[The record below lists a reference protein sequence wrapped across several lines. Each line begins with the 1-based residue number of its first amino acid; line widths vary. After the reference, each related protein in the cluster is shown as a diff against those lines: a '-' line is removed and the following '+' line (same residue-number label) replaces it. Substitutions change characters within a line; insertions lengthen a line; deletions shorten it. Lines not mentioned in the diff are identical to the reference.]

1 MYIDFSINENSE
13 NTNVSAEISE
23 TIEISGEAKKVE
35 AATEIN
41 AQELRDMIIS
51 AGASITNNLQTIND
65 LNVFPVPDGDT
76 GSNMS
81 MTIRSAVNDLQ
92 GLEAETVGDVAAKTA
107 SAMLRGARGNSGVI
121 LSLLF
126 RGMSKALKDA
136 KYCDATMWAH
146 ALKKGVEAAY
156 GAVSSPA
163 EGTILTVAR
172 LASEA
177 AIKAA
182 EENNTFEYVMDA
194 ACAAAVESLADTIN
208 QNPVLKKAGVVD
220 AGGMGWVLALEAMQ
234 DALHGNVHE
243 FTEEEEEAPT
253 EKETAGLADFG
264 EFETE
269 DIKFAYCTE
278 FIVSR
283 ENDNDPARLRSFL
296 SEIGDSLVVVDDDE
310 IIKVHVHTNDPGVAI
325 QEALRYG
332 SFVSVKVENMK
343 LQHSEKLGTSAKP
356 EKKEEKVAD
365 ASASGGAAIVAE
377 TADMNKDYGIVAISP
392 GAGISEVFV
401 SLGTDV
407 TVSGGQTMNPS
418 TEDILNAVDKIKA
431 ETVFVLPNN
440 KNIIMAA
447 NQAAT
452 ISEKKIIVIPTKSI
466 PEGIAALQRYNEDMS
481 AEEIE
486 AEMTE
491 GALDADTMQITY
503 AARDSEFDGLHIS
516 SGEYLALYGKK
527 LAGNG
532 KELSVLLDQLA
543 DMAKENGKE
552 IITIYYG
559 EDVTEEEAEKTAA
572 AFIEKFDEDSVML
585 IPGGQPVYYYIIAA
599 E

>member
-1 MYIDFSINENSE
+1 MFTDINEK
-13 NTNVSAEISE
+13 EID
-23 TIEISGEAKKVE
+23 ISGGEAPVAPV

-41 AQELRDMIIS
+41 AEEFRKMVIS

-81 MTIRSAVNDLQ
+81 MTIRSAVNDIQ
-92 GLEAETVGDVAAKTA
+92 NLEADTVGDVAAKTA

-126 RGMSKALKDA
+126 RGMSKELKDA
-136 KYCDATMWAH
+136 KMCDATMWAH

-172 LASEA
+172 LAAEN

-182 EENNTFEYVMDA
+182 EENNTFEYVMNA
-194 ACAAAVESLADTIN
+194 ACEAAVESLAETIN

-243 FTEEEEEAPT
+243 FSEEEAEEPE
-253 EKETAGLADFG
+253 EKENAGLANFD
-264 EFETE
+264 EFNTE
-269 DIKFAYCTE
+269 DIKFSYCTE

-283 ENDNDPARLRSFL
+283 ENDNDPARLRAFL
-296 SEIGDSLVVVDDDE
+296 SELGDSLVVVDDDE

-332 SFVSVKVENMK
+332 SFISVKVENMK
-343 LQHSEKLGTSAKP
+343 LQHSEKIGSSTT
-356 EKKEEKVAD
+356 EKAPVPQKAD
-365 ASASGGAAIVAE
+365 AAQVSE
-377 TADMNKDYGIVAISP
+377 TAEMNKDYGIVAISP
-392 GAGISEVFV
+392 GVGISEIFI

-418 TEDILNAVDKIKA
+418 TEDILNAVEKIKA

-447 NQAAT
+447 NQAAL

-466 PEGIAALQRYNEDMS
+466 PEGVAALQRYNEDMT

-527 LAGNG
+527 LAGNSSNID
-532 KELSVLLDQLA
+532 ELLSQLA

-585 IPGGQPVYYYIIAA
+585 IPGGQPVYYYIISA

>member
-1 MYIDFSINENSE
+1 MVTEVTLYPYGCEESFSEHREHASN
-13 NTNVSAEISE
+13 
-23 TIEISGEAKKVE
+23 
-35 AATEIN
+35 EIN
-41 AQELRDMIIS
+41 AEEFKNMVIS
-51 AGASITNNLQTIND
+51 AGASITSNLQTIND

-81 MTIRSAVNDLQ
+81 MTINSAVNDIRSI
-92 GLEAETVGDVAAKTA
+92 EAETVGDVAAKTA

-126 RGMSKALKDA
+126 RGMSKILKGATVCDAAMWAEALKA
-136 KYCDATMWAH
+136 
-146 ALKKGVEAAY
+146 GVDAAY

-172 LASEA
+172 LSADRA
-177 AIKAA
+177 LQAAA
-182 EENNTFEYVMDA
+182 EFNDFDHVMDA
-194 ACAAAVESLADTIN
+194 ACETAIEALADTIN

-220 AGGMGWVLALEAMQ
+220 AGGMGWVLALEAML
-234 DALHGNVHE
+234 DALRGNVHE
-243 FTEEEEEAPT
+243 LSVDDEDEAEIPATEERL
-253 EKETAGLADFG
+253 TAGLADFG

-269 DIKFAYCTE
+269 DINFAYCTE

-283 ENDNDPARLRSFL
+283 ENDNDPSRLRAFL

-310 IIKVHVHTNDPGVAI
+310 IIKVHVHTNDPGIAI

-332 SFVSVKVENMK
+332 SFISVKVENMK
-343 LQHSEKLGTSAKP
+343 LQHSEKIGESNAKAKSP
-356 EKKEEKVAD
+356 AND
-365 ASASGGAAIVAE
+365 APSNKNTDAYRIAPSASE
-377 TADMNKDYGIVAISP
+377 KKDYGIVAVSP
-392 GAGISEVFV
+392 GDGISEVFI
-401 SLGTDV
+401 SLGVDV

-418 TEDILNAVDKIKA
+418 TEDILNAISKINA

-452 ISEKKIIVIPTKSI
+452 IASVNTVVIPTASI
-466 PEGIAALQRYNEDMS
+466 PEGIAAMQCFDQDLS
-481 AEEIE
+481 IEEI
-486 AEMTE
+486 TE
-491 GALDADTMQITY
+491 GMSEGAKTADTMQITY

-516 SGEYLALYGKK
+516 AGEYLGLYGKK
-527 LAGNG
+527 LAGN
-532 KELSVLLDQLA
+532 SSDINTIVAQLA
-543 DMAKENGKE
+543 DMAAENSKE

-559 EDVTEEEAEKTAA
+559 IDVTEEDAQAIA
-572 AFIEKFDEDSVML
+572 DMFIEKFDEDSVML
-585 IPGGQPVYYYIIAA
+585 IPGGQPVYYYIISA

>member
-1 MYIDFSINENSE
+1 MFIEINLEEIENKSE
-13 NTNVSAEISE
+13 NDSVKAEF
-23 TIEISGEAKKVE
+23 EISGDKVSSE
-35 AATEIN
+35 PAEATEIN
-41 AQELRDMIIS
+41 AREFRNMVIS

-92 GLEAETVGDVAAKTA
+92 NIDAETVGDVAAKTA

-126 RGMSKALKDA
+126 RGMSKELKDA

-146 ALKKGVEAAY
+146 SLKKGVEAAY
-156 GAVSSPA
+156 SAVSSPA

-172 LASEA
+172 LAAEG

-182 EENNTFEYVMDA
+182 EEKNTFEYVMDA

-234 DALHGNVHE
+234 DALRGNVHE
-243 FTEEEEEAPT
+243 FTDEVNEADE
-253 EKETAGLADFG
+253 EKENAGLADFND
-264 EFETE
+264 FNTE
-269 DIKFAYCTE
+269 DIKFSYCTE

-296 SEIGDSLVVVDDDE
+296 SELGDSLVVVDDDE

-332 SFVSVKVENMK
+332 SFVSVKIENMK
-343 LQHSEKLGTSAKP
+343 LQHSEKLNAP
-356 EKKEEKVAD
+356 AQKKEEKKPEAPKGD
-365 ASASGGAAIVAE
+365 AAIVAE
-377 TADMNKDYGIVAISP
+377 TADMDKPYGIVAISP
-392 GAGISEVFV
+392 GAGISDVFV

-418 TEDILNAVDKIKA
+418 TEDILNAVEKIKA
-431 ETVFVLPNN
+431 DTVFVLPNN

-447 NQAAT
+447 NQAAM
-452 ISEKKIIVIPTKSI
+452 ISEKKIIVVPTKSI
-466 PEGIAALQRYNEDMS
+466 PEGIAAIQRYNEDMS
-481 AEEIE
+481 VEEIE

-491 GALDADTMQITY
+491 GAGDADTMQITY

-527 LAGNG
+527 LAGNSSDIG
-532 KELSVLLDQLA
+532 ELLDKLA
-543 DMAKENGKE
+543 DMAIENGKE

>member
-1 MYIDFSINENSE
+1 MFTDINEK
-13 NTNVSAEISE
+13 EID
-23 TIEISGEAKKVE
+23 ISGDTYVE
-35 AATEIN
+35 QPAATEIN
-41 AQELRDMIIS
+41 ADEFRKMVIS

-92 GLEAETVGDVAAKTA
+92 NIEAETVGDVAAKTA

-126 RGMSKALKDA
+126 RGMSKELKDA
-136 KYCDATMWAH
+136 KMCDATMWAH

-172 LASEA
+172 LAAEN

-182 EENNTFEYVMDA
+182 EENNTFEYVMNA
-194 ACAAAVESLADTIN
+194 ACEAAVESLAETIN

-243 FTEEEEEAPT
+243 FTEEEVEISE
-253 EKETAGLADFG
+253 EKENAGLANFDDFN
-264 EFETE
+264 TE
-269 DIKFAYCTE
+269 DIKFSYCTE

-283 ENDNDPARLRSFL
+283 ENDNDPARLRAFL
-296 SEIGDSLVVVDDDE
+296 SELGDSLVVVDDDE

-332 SFVSVKVENMK
+332 SFISVKIENMK
-343 LQHSEKLGTSAKP
+343 LQHSEKIGTGAA
-356 EKKEEKVAD
+356 EKASEAPKAD
-365 ASASGGAAIVAE
+365 ASMISE
-377 TADMNKDYGIVAISP
+377 TAEMNKDYGIVAISP
-392 GAGISEVFV
+392 GAGISEVFI

-447 NQAAT
+447 NQAAL

-466 PEGIAALQRYNEDMS
+466 PEGIAALQRYDEDMS

-486 AEMTE
+486 SEMTE
-491 GALDADTMQITY
+491 GAETADTMQITY

-527 LAGNG
+527 LAGNSSNID
-532 KELSVLLDQLA
+532 ELLDQLA

-572 AFIEKFDEDSVML
+572 AFVEKFDEDSVML
-585 IPGGQPVYYYIIAA
+585 IPGGQLVYYYIISA

>member
-1 MYIDFSINENSE
+1 MYIDFNLNESNENIAD
-13 NTNVSAEISE
+13 NAEISE
-23 TIEISGEAKKVE
+23 IIEIRGEAKKVE
-35 AATEIN
+35 AATEIS
-41 AQELRDMIIS
+41 AHKLRDMIIS

-92 GLEAETVGDVAAKTA
+92 GLEADSVGDVAAKTA

-126 RGMSKALKDA
+126 RGMSKELKDA

-146 ALKKGVEAAY
+146 SLKKGVEAAY

-172 LASEA
+172 LAADA
-177 AIKAA
+177 AIAA
-182 EENNTFEYVMDA
+182 SEENNTFEYVMDA
-194 ACAAAVESLADTIN
+194 ACAAAVESLAETIN

-243 FTEEEEEAPT
+243 FTEEEKEEPA

-264 EFETE
+264 EFDTE

-296 SEIGDSLVVVDDDE
+296 SELGDSLVVVDDDE

-332 SFVSVKVENMK
+332 SFVSVKIENMK
-343 LQHSEKLGTSAKP
+343 LQHSEKLGVAPAKKN
-356 EKKEEKVAD
+356 EKPADEAPKSDAAVVAD
-365 ASASGGAAIVAE
+365 TAAV
-377 TADMNKDYGIVAISP
+377 DKDYGIVAISP

-466 PEGIAALQRYNEDMS
+466 PEGIAAMQRYDEDMS

-532 KELSVLLDQLA
+532 KELGALLDQLA
-543 DMAKENGKE
+543 DIAKENGKE
-552 IITIYYG
+552 LITIYYG

>member
-1 MYIDFSINENSE
+1 MFTEINSNEIDNKNDK
-13 NTNVSAEISE
+13 AEISE
-23 TIEISGEAKKVE
+23 EIEISGEAAKEPE

-126 RGMSKALKDA
+126 RGMSKELKDA

-146 ALKKGVEAAY
+146 SLKKGVEAAY

-243 FTEEEEEAPT
+243 FTEEEEAPA
-253 EKETAGLADFG
+253 EKENAGLADFG
-264 EFETE
+264 DFDTE
-269 DIKFAYCTE
+269 DIKFSYCTE

-296 SEIGDSLVVVDDDE
+296 SELGDSLVVVDDDE

-332 SFVSVKVENMK
+332 SFVSVKIENMK
-343 LQHSEKLGTSAKP
+343 LQHSEKLNMAP
-356 EKKEEKVAD
+356 AKKEEKPAEE
-365 ASASGGAAIVAE
+365 APKGSAAIISE
-377 TADMNKDYGIVAISP
+377 TATMDKDYGIVAVSP
-392 GAGISEVFV
+392 GAGISEVFL

-418 TEDILNAVDKIKA
+418 TEDILNAVEEIKA

-447 NQAAT
+447 SQAAM

-466 PEGIAALQRYNEDMS
+466 PEGVAALQRYDEDMS

-516 SGEYLALYGKK
+516 AGEYLALYGKK
-527 LAGNG
+527 LAGNSSDIG
-532 KELSVLLDQLA
+532 ELLDQLA

-552 IITIYYG
+552 LITIYYG

-572 AFIEKFDEDSVML
+572 AFIEKFDDESVML
-585 IPGGQPVYYYIIAA
+585 VPGGQPVYYYIISA

>member
-1 MYIDFSINENSE
+1 MYTDINEK
-13 NTNVSAEISE
+13 EID
-23 TIEISGEAKKVE
+23 ISGDAYVE
-35 AATEIN
+35 QPAATEIN
-41 AQELRDMIIS
+41 AEEFRKMVIS

-92 GLEAETVGDVAAKTA
+92 DLEADTVGDVAAKTA

-126 RGMSKALKDA
+126 RGMSKELKDA
-136 KYCDATMWAH
+136 KMCDATMWAH

-172 LASEA
+172 LAAEN

-182 EENNTFEYVMDA
+182 TEKNTFEHVMNA
-194 ACAAAVESLADTIN
+194 ACEAAVESLAETIN

-234 DALHGNVHE
+234 DALHGNVHA
-243 FTEEEEEAPT
+243 FSEEGAEPAE
-253 EKETAGLADFG
+253 EKENAGLANFD
-264 EFETE
+264 EFNTE
-269 DIKFAYCTE
+269 DIKFSYCTE

-283 ENDNDPARLRSFL
+283 ENDNDPARLRAFL
-296 SEIGDSLVVVDDDE
+296 SELGDSLVVVDDDE

-332 SFVSVKVENMK
+332 SFISVKIENMK
-343 LQHSEKLGTSAKP
+343 LQHSEKIGTGAVEKAP
-356 EKKEEKVAD
+356 EAPKAD
-365 ASASGGAAIVAE
+365 AEMVSE
-377 TADMNKDYGIVAISP
+377 TAEMNKEYGIVAISP
-392 GAGISEVFV
+392 GAGISEVFI

-447 NQAAT
+447 NQAAL

-466 PEGIAALQRYNEDMS
+466 PEGIAALQRYNEDMT

-486 AEMTE
+486 SEMTE
-491 GALDADTMQITY
+491 GAETADTMQITY
-503 AARDSEFDGLHIS
+503 AARDSEFDGLHIL

-527 LAGNG
+527 LAGNSS
-532 KELSVLLDQLA
+532 KIDELLDQLA

-585 IPGGQPVYYYIIAA
+585 IPGGQPVYYYIISA

>member
-1 MYIDFSINENSE
+1 MYIDFNLNESNENIAD
-13 NTNVSAEISE
+13 NAEISE
-23 TIEISGEAKKVE
+23 IIEIRGEAKKVE
-35 AATEIN
+35 AATEIS
-41 AQELRDMIIS
+41 AHELRDMIIS

-92 GLEAETVGDVAAKTA
+92 GLEADSVGDVAAKTA

-126 RGMSKALKDA
+126 RGMSKELKDA

-146 ALKKGVEAAY
+146 SLKKGVEAAY

-172 LASEA
+172 LAADA
-177 AIKAA
+177 AIAA
-182 EENNTFEYVMDA
+182 SEENNTFEYVMDA
-194 ACAAAVESLADTIN
+194 ACAAAVESLAETIN

-243 FTEEEEEAPT
+243 FTEEEKEEPA

-264 EFETE
+264 EFDTE

-296 SEIGDSLVVVDDDE
+296 SELGDSLVVVDDDE

-332 SFVSVKVENMK
+332 SFVSVKIENMK
-343 LQHSEKLGTSAKP
+343 LQHSEKLGVAPAKKN
-356 EKKEEKVAD
+356 EKQAD
-365 ASASGGAAIVAE
+365 ETPKSDAAVVAE
-377 TADMNKDYGIVAISP
+377 TAAMDKDYGIVAISP

-466 PEGIAALQRYNEDMS
+466 PEGIAAMQRYDEDMS

-532 KELSVLLDQLA
+532 KELGALLDQLA

-552 IITIYYG
+552 LITIYYG

>member
-1 MYIDFSINENSE
+1 MFTEINENE
-13 NTNVSAEISE
+13 KIEGMTAEID
-23 TIEISGEAKKVE
+23 ISGEKAAPQPE
-35 AATEIN
+35 AATEITAEEFRN
-41 AQELRDMIIS
+41 MVIS

-92 GLEAETVGDVAAKTA
+92 EIEADTVGDVAAKTA

-126 RGMSKALKDA
+126 RGMSKELKDA
-136 KYCDATMWAH
+136 KMCDATMWAH

-172 LASEA
+172 LAAEN

-182 EENNTFEYVMDA
+182 EENNTFEYVMNA
-194 ACAAAVESLADTIN
+194 ACEAAVESLADTIN

-243 FTEEEEEAPT
+243 FTEEETGEAE
-253 EKETAGLADFG
+253 EKETAGLADFND
-264 EFETE
+264 FNTE
-269 DIKFAYCTE
+269 DIKFSYCTE

-296 SEIGDSLVVVDDDE
+296 SELGDSLVVVDDDE

-332 SFVSVKVENMK
+332 SFISVKIENMK
-343 LQHSEKLGTSAKP
+343 LQHSEKLNVSSN
-356 EKKEEKVAD
+356 KKEEKPVEAPKAD
-365 ASASGGAAIVAE
+365 ASQIAE
-377 TADMNKDYGIVAISP
+377 TAEMDKDYGIVAISP
-392 GAGISEVFV
+392 GAGISEVFI

-418 TEDILNAVDKIKA
+418 TEDILNAVEKIKA

-447 NQAAT
+447 NQAAL

-466 PEGIAALQRYNEDMS
+466 PEGIAALQRYDEDMS

-486 AEMTE
+486 AEMTD
-491 GALDADTMQITY
+491 GATTADTMQITY

-527 LAGNG
+527 LAGNSSNID
-532 KELSVLLDQLA
+532 ELLDQLA
-543 DMAKENGKE
+543 DMAKDNGKE

-572 AFIEKFDEDSVML
+572 AFVEKFDEDSVML

>member
-1 MYIDFSINENSE
+1 MYTDINEH
-13 NTNVSAEISE
+13 EID
-23 TIEISGEAKKVE
+23 ISGGDAPAAPAIPNEIDAKEFRNMV
-35 AATEIN
+35 
-41 AQELRDMIIS
+41 IS

-81 MTIRSAVNDLQ
+81 MTIRSAVNDIQ

-126 RGMSKALKDA
+126 RGMSKELKDA
-136 KYCDATMWAH
+136 KMCDATMWAH

-172 LASEA
+172 LAAES

-182 EENNTFEYVMDA
+182 EENNTFEHVMNA
-194 ACAAAVESLADTIN
+194 ACEAAVESLAETIN

-243 FTEEEEEAPT
+243 FTEEGSEDAE
-253 EKETAGLADFG
+253 EKESAGLANFD
-264 EFETE
+264 EFNTE

-283 ENDNDPARLRSFL
+283 ENDNDPARLRAFL
-296 SEIGDSLVVVDDDE
+296 SELGDSLVVVDDDE
-310 IIKVHVHTNDPGVAI
+310 IIKVHVHTNDPGIAI

-332 SFVSVKVENMK
+332 SFVSVKIENMK
-343 LQHSEKLGTSAKP
+343 LQHSEKIGNSA
-356 EKKEEKVAD
+356 EKVPEPQKAD
-365 ASASGGAAIVAE
+365 AAMVSE
-377 TADMNKDYGIVAISP
+377 TADMNKDFGIVAISP
-392 GAGISEVFV
+392 GAGISEVFI

-447 NQAAT
+447 NQAAL
-452 ISEKKIIVIPTKSI
+452 ISRKKIIVIPTKSI
-466 PEGIAALQRYNEDMS
+466 PEGVAALQRYNEDMT

-491 GALDADTMQITY
+491 GAESADTMQITY

-527 LAGNG
+527 LAGNSSNID
-532 KELSVLLDQLA
+532 ELLGQLA

-572 AFIEKFDEDSVML
+572 AFVEKFDEDSVML
-585 IPGGQPVYYYIIAA
+585 VPGGQPVYYYIISA

>member
-1 MYIDFSINENSE
+1 MFTEINSNEND
-13 NTNVSAEISE
+13 NKTDKAAINAEID
-23 TIEISGEAKKVE
+23 ISGEKAAPEPE

-41 AQELRDMIIS
+41 AQEFRDMVIS

-126 RGMSKALKDA
+126 RGMSKELKDA

-146 ALKKGVEAAY
+146 SLKKGVEAAY

-172 LASEA
+172 LAA
-177 AIKAA
+177 DGAIKAA

-243 FTEEEEEAPT
+243 FTEEETEAPE
-253 EKETAGLADFG
+253 EKDNAGLADFG
-264 EFETE
+264 DFNTE
-269 DIKFAYCTE
+269 DIKFSYCTE

-283 ENDNDPARLRSFL
+283 ENDNDPARLRAFL
-296 SEIGDSLVVVDDDE
+296 SELGDSLVVVDDDE
-310 IIKVHVHTNDPGVAI
+310 IIKVHVHTNDPGIAI

-332 SFVSVKVENMK
+332 SFVSVKIENMK
-343 LQHSEKLGTSAKP
+343 LQHSEKLNMAPAKKE
-356 EKKEEKVAD
+356 EKKEEAPKGEAAVVAD
-365 ASASGGAAIVAE
+365 TAAM
-377 TADMNKDYGIVAISP
+377 DKDYGIVAVSP

-407 TVSGGQTMNPS
+407 TVTGGQTMNPS
-418 TEDILNAVDKIKA
+418 TEDILNAVEKIKA

-447 NQAAT
+447 SQAAM
-452 ISEKKIIVIPTKSI
+452 ISEKKIVVIPTKSI
-466 PEGIAALQRYNEDMS
+466 PEGIAALQRYDEDMS

-527 LAGNG
+527 LAGNSSDIN
-532 KELSVLLDQLA
+532 ELLDKLA
-543 DMAKENGKE
+543 DMAKDNGKE
-552 IITIYYG
+552 LITIYYG
-559 EDVTEEEAEKTAA
+559 EDVTEDDAEKVAA
-572 AFIEKFDEDSVML
+572 IFAEKFDEESVML
-585 IPGGQPVYYYIIAA
+585 IPGGQPVYYYIISA

>member
-1 MYIDFSINENSE
+1 MFTDINAKEID
-13 NTNVSAEISE
+13 
-23 TIEISGEAKKVE
+23 ISGGAAPAAPV

-41 AQELRDMIIS
+41 AEEFRKMVIS

-81 MTIRSAVNDLQ
+81 MTIRSAVNDIQ
-92 GLEAETVGDVAAKTA
+92 NLEAETVGDVAAKTA

-126 RGMSKALKDA
+126 RGMSKELKDA
-136 KYCDATMWAH
+136 KMCDATMWAH

-172 LASEA
+172 LAA
-177 AIKAA
+177 DNAIKAA
-182 EENNTFEYVMDA
+182 QENNTFEHVMNA
-194 ACAAAVESLADTIN
+194 ACEAAVESLAETIN

-243 FTEEEEEAPT
+243 FSVEEAEEPE
-253 EKETAGLADFG
+253 EKENAGLANFD
-264 EFETE
+264 EFNTE
-269 DIKFAYCTE
+269 DIKFSYCTE

-283 ENDNDPARLRSFL
+283 ENDNDPARLRAFL
-296 SEIGDSLVVVDDDE
+296 SELGDSLVVVDDDE

-332 SFVSVKVENMK
+332 SFISVKVENMK
-343 LQHSEKLGTSAKP
+343 LQHSEKIGSSTTKKAP
-356 EKKEEKVAD
+356 EPKKAE
-365 ASASGGAAIVAE
+365 AAQVSE
-377 TADMNKDYGIVAISP
+377 TAGMNKDYGIVAISP
-392 GAGISEVFV
+392 GAGISEIFI

-418 TEDILNAVDKIKA
+418 TEDILNAVEKIKA

-447 NQAAT
+447 NQAAL

-466 PEGIAALQRYNEDMS
+466 PEGVAALQRYNEDMT

-486 AEMTE
+486 VEMTE

-527 LAGNG
+527 LAGNSSNID
-532 KELSVLLDQLA
+532 ELLSQLA

-585 IPGGQPVYYYIIAA
+585 IPGGQPVYYYIISA

>member
-1 MYIDFSINENSE
+1 MFTEINEH
-13 NTNVSAEISE
+13 EID
-23 TIEISGEAKKVE
+23 ISSGVVPEAPK

-41 AQELRDMIIS
+41 AEEFRNMVIS

-92 GLEAETVGDVAAKTA
+92 NLEAETVGDVAAKTA

-126 RGMSKALKDA
+126 RGMSKELKDA
-136 KYCDATMWAH
+136 KMCDATMWAH
-146 ALKKGVEAAY
+146 SLKKGVEAAY

-172 LASEA
+172 LAAES

-182 EENNTFEYVMDA
+182 EEKNTFEHVMNA
-194 ACAAAVESLADTIN
+194 ACEAAIESLADTIN

-234 DALHGNVHE
+234 DALHGNIHA
-243 FTEEEEEAPT
+243 FTDAEAAEEKAE
-253 EKETAGLADFG
+253 AGLANFD
-264 EFETE
+264 EFNTE
-269 DIKFAYCTE
+269 DIKFSYCTE

-296 SEIGDSLVVVDDDE
+296 SELGDSLVVVDDDE

-332 SFVSVKVENMK
+332 SFISVKVENMK
-343 LQHSEKLGTSAKP
+343 LQHSEKLTEASA
-356 EKKEEKVAD
+356 KKEESPKAEAWQVAD
-365 ASASGGAAIVAE
+365 TASA
-377 TADMNKDYGIVAISP
+377 DKDYGIVAVSP

-466 PEGIAALQRYNEDMS
+466 PEGIAAIQRYNEDMS

-486 AEMTE
+486 AEMTD
-491 GALDADTMQITY
+491 GALTADTMQITY

-516 SGEYLALYGKK
+516 AGEYLALYGKK
-527 LAGNG
+527 LAGNSSDID
-532 KELSVLLDQLA
+532 ELLGQLA
-543 DMAKENGKE
+543 DMAKDNGKE

>member
-1 MYIDFSINENSE
+1 MFTEINENE
-13 NTNVSAEISE
+13 NKESLNIEID
-23 TIEISGEAKKVE
+23 ISGEKAAEPEV
-35 AATEIN
+35 ATEIN
-41 AQELRDMIIS
+41 AEEFRNMVIS

-126 RGMSKALKDA
+126 RGMSKELKDA
-136 KYCDATMWAH
+136 KMCDATMWAH

-172 LASEA
+172 LAAEN

-182 EENNTFEYVMDA
+182 EENNTFEYVMNA
-194 ACAAAVESLADTIN
+194 ACEAAVESLADTIN

-243 FTEEEEEAPT
+243 FTEEEMTE
-253 EKETAGLADFG
+253 EKENVGLADFND
-264 EFETE
+264 FDTE
-269 DIKFAYCTE
+269 DIKFSYCTE

-283 ENDNDPARLRSFL
+283 ENDNDPARLRAFL
-296 SEIGDSLVVVDDDE
+296 SELGDSLVVVDDDE

-332 SFVSVKVENMK
+332 SFVSVKIENMK
-343 LQHSEKLGTSAKP
+343 LQHSEKLNVSATATKNK
-356 EKKEEKVAD
+356 EKNEAPKSEAAQVAP
-365 ASASGGAAIVAE
+365 SAE
-377 TADMNKDYGIVAISP
+377 MDKDYGIVAVSP
-392 GAGISEVFV
+392 GAGISDVFV

-418 TEDILNAVDKIKA
+418 TEDILNAVEKIKA

-447 NQAAT
+447 NQAAL

-466 PEGIAALQRYNEDMS
+466 PEGIAALQRYDEDMS

-527 LAGNG
+527 LAGN
-532 KELSVLLDQLA
+532 SSDINVLLDQLA

>member
-1 MYIDFSINENSE
+1 MVTEVTLYSSEYEESFSEHRE
-13 NTNVSAEISE
+13 HSAS
-23 TIEISGEAKKVE
+23 
-35 AATEIN
+35 EIN
-41 AQELRDMIIS
+41 AEEFKNMVIS
-51 AGASITNNLQTIND
+51 AGASITSNLQTIND

-81 MTIRSAVNDLQ
+81 MTINSAVNDIR
-92 GLEAETVGDVAAKTA
+92 GIEAETVGDVAAKTA

-126 RGMSKALKDA
+126 RGMSKILKGATVCDAAMWAEALKA
-136 KYCDATMWAH
+136 
-146 ALKKGVEAAY
+146 GVDAAY

-172 LASEA
+172 LSADRA
-177 AIKAA
+177 LQAAA
-182 EENNTFEYVMDA
+182 ESNDFDHVMDA
-194 ACAAAVESLADTIN
+194 ACETAIEALADTIN

-220 AGGMGWVLALEAMQ
+220 AGGMGWVLALEAML

-243 FTEEEEEAPT
+243 LSVDDDEESEAPAAE
-253 EKETAGLADFG
+253 EKVTAGLADFG
-264 EFETE
+264 EFEAE

-296 SEIGDSLVVVDDDE
+296 SEIGDSLVVVDDDD
-310 IIKVHVHTNDPGVAI
+310 IIKVHVHTNDPGIAI

-343 LQHSEKLGTSAKP
+343 LQHSEKIGESSAKAEP
-356 EKKEEKVAD
+356 VAKKAEPSPKSSD
-365 ASASGGAAIVAE
+365 AYRIAPSASE
-377 TADMNKDYGIVAISP
+377 EKDYGIVAVSP
-392 GAGISEVFV
+392 GDGISEVFI
-401 SLGTDV
+401 SLGVDV

-418 TEDILNAVDKIKA
+418 TEDILNAISQIKA
-431 ETVFVLPNN
+431 KTVFVLPNN

-447 NQAAT
+447 NQAAMLASINT
-452 ISEKKIIVIPTKSI
+452 VVIPTTSI
-466 PEGIAALQRYNEDMS
+466 PEGIAAMQCFDQDLS
-481 AEEIE
+481 IEEI
-486 AEMTE
+486 TE
-491 GALDADTMQITY
+491 GMSEGAKTADTMQITY

-516 SGEYLALYGKK
+516 AGEYLGLYGKK

-532 KELSVLLDQLA
+532 SDISTLVAQLA
-543 DMAKENGKE
+543 DMAVENGKE

-559 EDVTEEEAEKTAA
+559 TDVTEEEAQAVADMFVK
-572 AFIEKFDEDSVML
+572 KFDEDSVML
-585 IPGGQPVYYYIIAA
+585 IPGGQPVYYYIISA

>member
-1 MYIDFSINENSE
+1 MFTEINSNEIDK
-13 NTNVSAEISE
+13 NTD
-23 TIEISGEAKKVE
+23 EISGAQIDINGETASTEPEAS
-35 AATEIN
+35 TEIN
-41 AQELRDMIIS
+41 ARELRDMIIS

-92 GLEAETVGDVAAKTA
+92 ELEADTVGDVAAKTA

-126 RGMSKALKDA
+126 RGMSKELKDA
-136 KYCDATMWAH
+136 KLCDATMWAH
-146 ALKKGVEAAY
+146 SLKKGVEAAY

-172 LASEA
+172 IAAES

-243 FTEEEEEAPT
+243 FNEVEDEPT
-253 EKETAGLADFG
+253 EKENAGLADFG
-264 EFETE
+264 EFDTE
-269 DIKFAYCTE
+269 DIKFSYCTE

-283 ENDNDPARLRSFL
+283 ENDNDPSRLRAFL
-296 SEIGDSLVVVDDDE
+296 SELGDSLVVVDDDE

-332 SFVSVKVENMK
+332 SFVSVKIENMK
-343 LQHSEKLGTSAKP
+343 LQHSEKLNMTPKKDARPAEEAPKKTSAV
-356 EKKEEKVAD
+356 VAD
-365 ASASGGAAIVAE
+365 TAAM
-377 TADMNKDYGIVAISP
+377 DKPYGIVAVSP

-418 TEDILNAVDKIKA
+418 TEDILNAVEQIKA
-431 ETVFVLPNN
+431 KTVFVLPNN

-447 NQAAT
+447 SQAAM

-466 PEGIAALQRYNEDMS
+466 PEGISALQRYDEDME

-491 GALDADTMQITY
+491 GAGDADTMQITY

-527 LAGNG
+527 LAGNSSDID
-532 KELSVLLDQLA
+532 ELLDKLA

-552 IITIYYG
+552 LITIYYG
-559 EDVTEEEAEKTAA
+559 EDVSEEDAEKVAA
-572 AFIEKFDEDSVML
+572 AFAEKFDEESVML

>member
-1 MYIDFSINENSE
+1 MFFEIYSNENE
-13 NTNVSAEISE
+13 NKNEK
-23 TIEISGEAKKVE
+23 IEITEEIEIVGEAEKE
-35 AATEIN
+35 TAATEIS

-92 GLEAETVGDVAAKTA
+92 GMEVETVGDVAAKTA

-126 RGMSKALKDA
+126 RGMSKELKDA

-172 LASEA
+172 LAA
-177 AIKAA
+177 DGAIKAA

-234 DALHGNVHE
+234 DALHGNKHE
-243 FTEEEEEAPT
+243 FTEEETVE
-253 EKETAGLADFG
+253 EKETVGLADFD
-264 EFETE
+264 EFNTD

-283 ENDNDPARLRSFL
+283 ENDNDPARLRAFL
-296 SEIGDSLVVVDDDE
+296 SELGDSLVVVDDDE

-332 SFVSVKVENMK
+332 SFVSVKIENMK
-343 LQHSEKLGTSAKP
+343 LQHSEKLSVSAPKV
-356 EKKEEKVAD
+356 EKKEDKPAEKETK
-365 ASASGGAAIVAE
+365 GGAAIVAE
-377 TADMNKDYGIVAISP
+377 TADMNKDYGIVAVSP

-418 TEDILNAVDKIKA
+418 TEDILNAANMIKA

-447 NQAAT
+447 NQAAS

-466 PEGIAALQRYNEDMS
+466 PEGIAAIQRFNEDMS

-532 KELSVLLDQLA
+532 KELSALLDQLA

>member
-1 MYIDFSINENSE
+1 MYIDFNLNESNENIAD
-13 NTNVSAEISE
+13 NAEISE
-23 TIEISGEAKKVE
+23 IIEIRGEAKKVE
-35 AATEIN
+35 AATEIS
-41 AQELRDMIIS
+41 AHELRDMIIS

-92 GLEAETVGDVAAKTA
+92 GLEADSVGDVAAKTA

-126 RGMSKALKDA
+126 RGMSKELKDA

-146 ALKKGVEAAY
+146 SLKKGVEAAY

-172 LASEA
+172 LAADA
-177 AIKAA
+177 AIAA
-182 EENNTFEYVMDA
+182 SEENNTFEYVMDA
-194 ACAAAVESLADTIN
+194 ACEAAVESLAETIN

-243 FTEEEEEAPT
+243 FTEEEKEEPA

-264 EFETE
+264 EFDTE

-296 SEIGDSLVVVDDDE
+296 SELGDSLVVVDDDE

-332 SFVSVKVENMK
+332 SFVSVKIENMK
-343 LQHSEKLGTSAKP
+343 LQHSEKLGVAPAKKN
-356 EKKEEKVAD
+356 EKPAD
-365 ASASGGAAIVAE
+365 EAPKSDAAVVAE
-377 TADMNKDYGIVAISP
+377 TAAMDKDYGIVAISP

-466 PEGIAALQRYNEDMS
+466 PEGIAAMQRYDEDMS

-532 KELSVLLDQLA
+532 KELGALLDQLA

-552 IITIYYG
+552 LITIYYG

>member
-1 MYIDFSINENSE
+1 MYIDFNLNESNENIAD
-13 NTNVSAEISE
+13 NAEISE
-23 TIEISGEAKKVE
+23 IIEIRGEAKKVE
-35 AATEIN
+35 AATEIS
-41 AQELRDMIIS
+41 AHELRDMIIS

-92 GLEAETVGDVAAKTA
+92 GLEADSVGDVAAKTA

-126 RGMSKALKDA
+126 RGMSKELKDA
-136 KYCDATMWAH
+136 KFCDATMWAH
-146 ALKKGVEAAY
+146 SLKKGVEAAY

-172 LASEA
+172 LAADA
-177 AIKAA
+177 AIAA
-182 EENNTFEYVMDA
+182 SEENNTFEYVMDA
-194 ACAAAVESLADTIN
+194 ACAAAVESLAETIN

-243 FTEEEEEAPT
+243 FTEEEKEEPA

-264 EFETE
+264 EFDTE

-296 SEIGDSLVVVDDDE
+296 SELGDSLVVVDDDE

-332 SFVSVKVENMK
+332 SFVSVKIENMK
-343 LQHSEKLGTSAKP
+343 LQHSEKLGVAPAKKN
-356 EKKEEKVAD
+356 EKQAD
-365 ASASGGAAIVAE
+365 ETPKSDAAVVAE
-377 TADMNKDYGIVAISP
+377 TAAMDKDYGIVAISP

-466 PEGIAALQRYNEDMS
+466 PEGIAAMQRYDEDMS

-532 KELSVLLDQLA
+532 KELGALLDQLA

-552 IITIYYG
+552 LITIYYG

>member
-1 MYIDFSINENSE
+1 MYIDFNLNESNENIAD
-13 NTNVSAEISE
+13 NAEISE
-23 TIEISGEAKKVE
+23 IIEIRGEAKKVE
-35 AATEIN
+35 AATEIS
-41 AQELRDMIIS
+41 AHELRDMIIS

-92 GLEAETVGDVAAKTA
+92 GLEADSVGDVAAKTA

-126 RGMSKALKDA
+126 RGMSKELKDA

-146 ALKKGVEAAY
+146 SLKKGVEAAY

-172 LASEA
+172 LAADA
-177 AIKAA
+177 AIAA
-182 EENNTFEYVMDA
+182 SEENNTFEYVMDA
-194 ACAAAVESLADTIN
+194 ACEAAVESLAETIN

-243 FTEEEEEAPT
+243 FTEEEKEEPA

-264 EFETE
+264 EFDTE

-296 SEIGDSLVVVDDDE
+296 SELGDSLVVVDDDE

-332 SFVSVKVENMK
+332 SFVSVKIENMK
-343 LQHSEKLGTSAKP
+343 LQHSEKLGVAPAKKN
-356 EKKEEKVAD
+356 EKPAD
-365 ASASGGAAIVAE
+365 EAPKSDAAVVAE
-377 TADMNKDYGIVAISP
+377 TAAVDKDYGIVAISP

-466 PEGIAALQRYNEDMS
+466 PEGIAAMQRYDEDMS

-532 KELSVLLDQLA
+532 KELGALLDQLA

-552 IITIYYG
+552 LITIYYG

>member
-1 MYIDFSINENSE
+1 MFTEINEN
-13 NTNVSAEISE
+13 EID
-23 TIEISGEAKKVE
+23 ISGGATPVQPE

-41 AQELRDMIIS
+41 AEEFRNMVIS

-92 GLEAETVGDVAAKTA
+92 NLEAETVGDVAAKTA

-126 RGMSKALKDA
+126 RGMSKELKDA
-136 KYCDATMWAH
+136 KMCDATMWAH

-172 LASEA
+172 LAAEN

-182 EENNTFEYVMDA
+182 EQNNTFEYVMNA
-194 ACAAAVESLADTIN
+194 ACEAAIESLADTIN

-234 DALHGNVHE
+234 DALRGNVHE
-243 FTEEEEEAPT
+243 FTEAETEAPE
-253 EKETAGLADFG
+253 EKGEAGLANFD
-264 EFETE
+264 EFNTE
-269 DIKFAYCTE
+269 DIKFSYCTE

-296 SEIGDSLVVVDDDE
+296 SELGDSLVVVDDDE

-332 SFVSVKVENMK
+332 SFVSVKIENMK
-343 LQHSEKLGTSAKP
+343 LQHSEKLNMSSAN
-356 EKKEEKVAD
+356 KKEEKKNETPKGDAAQVAPT
-365 ASASGGAAIVAE
+365 AE
-377 TADMNKDYGIVAISP
+377 VDKDYGIVAVSP
-392 GAGISEVFV
+392 GEGISEVFI

-418 TEDILNAVDKIKA
+418 TEDILNAVEKIKA

-447 NQAAT
+447 NQAAL
-452 ISEKKIIVIPTKSI
+452 ISEKKIVVVPTKSI
-466 PEGIAALQRYNEDMS
+466 PEGIAAIQRFDEDMT
-481 AEEIE
+481 AEANEE
-486 AEMTE
+486 AMTE
-491 GALDADTMQITY
+491 GASDADTMQITY

-516 SGEYLALYGKK
+516 AGEYLALYGKK
-527 LAGNG
+527 LAGNSSNID
-532 KELSVLLDQLA
+532 ELLDQLA

>member
-1 MYIDFSINENSE
+1 MFSEINEKE
-13 NTNVSAEISE
+13 NFNTEID
-23 TIEISGEAKKVE
+23 ISGEAAAEVPE

-41 AQELRDMIIS
+41 AEEFRNMVIS

-92 GLEAETVGDVAAKTA
+92 SLEAETVGDVAAKTA

-126 RGMSKALKDA
+126 RGMSKELKDA
-136 KYCDATMWAH
+136 KMCDATMWAH

-172 LASEA
+172 LAAEN

-182 EENNTFEYVMDA
+182 EENNTFEYVMNA
-194 ACAAAVESLADTIN
+194 ACEAAVESLADTIN

-243 FTEEEEEAPT
+243 FTEEEAEAAE
-253 EKETAGLADFG
+253 EKETAGLADFND
-264 EFETE
+264 FNTE
-269 DIKFAYCTE
+269 DIKFSYCTE

-296 SEIGDSLVVVDDDE
+296 SELGDSLVVVDDDE

-332 SFVSVKVENMK
+332 SFVSVKIENMK
-343 LQHSEKLGTSAKP
+343 LQHSEKLNMSAP
-356 EKKEEKVAD
+356 VAKKEEKVAE
-365 ASASGGAAIVAE
+365 APKAEAAQVAP
-377 TADMNKDYGIVAISP
+377 TADMDKDYGIVAISP

-418 TEDILNAVDKIKA
+418 TEDILNAVEKIKA
-431 ETVFVLPNN
+431 ETVFILPNN

-447 NQAAT
+447 NQAAL
-452 ISEKKIIVIPTKSI
+452 ISKKRIIVIPTKSI
-466 PEGIAALQRYNEDMS
+466 PEGIAALQRYDEDMS

-527 LAGNG
+527 LAGN
-532 KELSVLLDQLA
+532 SSDINVLLDQLA

-572 AFIEKFDEDSVML
+572 AFIEKFDEESVML

>member
-1 MYIDFSINENSE
+1 MVTEVTLYSSDYEENSFE
-13 NTNVSAEISE
+13 RREQPAASEISAEE
-23 TIEISGEAKKVE
+23 FKNMV
-35 AATEIN
+35 
-41 AQELRDMIIS
+41 IS
-51 AGASITNNLQTIND
+51 AGASLTSNLQTIND

-81 MTIRSAVNDLQ
+81 MTINSAVNDIR
-92 GLEAETVGDVAAKTA
+92 GIEADSVGDVAAKTA

-126 RGMSKALKDA
+126 RGMSKVLKGA
-136 KYCDATMWAH
+136 TVCDASMWAE
-146 ALKKGVEAAY
+146 ALRAGVEAAY

-172 LASEA
+172 LSADRA
-177 AIKAA
+177 MKAA
-182 EENNTFEYVMDA
+182 AEFNDFDHVMDA
-194 ACAAAVESLADTIN
+194 ACETAIEALADTIN

-220 AGGMGWVLALEAMQ
+220 AGGMGWVLALEAML

-243 FTEEEEEAPT
+243 LALDDDDEDGGNASATENPT
-253 EKETAGLADFG
+253 AAGLADFG
-264 EFETE
+264 EFESE

-283 ENDNDPARLRSFL
+283 ENDNDPARLRTFL
-296 SEIGDSLVVVDDDE
+296 SELGDSLVVVDDDE
-310 IIKVHVHTNDPGVAI
+310 IIKVHVHTNDPGIAI

-343 LQHSEKLGTSAKP
+343 LQHSEKLGTSSAKAEP
-356 EKKEEKVAD
+356 AAKATDSYRVSPSASEKKE
-365 ASASGGAAIVAE
+365 
-377 TADMNKDYGIVAISP
+377 YGIVSVSP
-392 GAGISEVFV
+392 GEGISEVFI
-401 SLGTDV
+401 SLGVDV

-418 TEDILNAVDKIKA
+418 TDDILGAVSQINA

-447 NQAAT
+447 NQAAM
-452 ISEKKIIVIPTKSI
+452 IASVNVVVIPTASI
-466 PEGIAALQRYNEDMS
+466 PEGIAAMQCFDQDLS
-481 AEEIE
+481 VEEL
-486 AEMTE
+486 TE
-491 GALDADTMQITY
+491 GMSEGAKTADTMQITY

-516 SGEYLALYGKK
+516 AGEYLGLYGKK

-532 KELSVLLDQLA
+532 RDIGILVDQLA
-543 DMAKENGKE
+543 DMAAENGKE

-559 EDVTEEEAEKTAA
+559 ADVSEEDAEAVAA
-572 AFIEKFDEDSVML
+572 MFVEKFDEDSVML
-585 IPGGQPVYYYIIAA
+585 IPGGQPVYYYIISA

>member
-1 MYIDFSINENSE
+1 MYIDFNLNESNENIAD
-13 NTNVSAEISE
+13 NAEISE
-23 TIEISGEAKKVE
+23 IIEIRGEAKKVE
-35 AATEIN
+35 AATEIS
-41 AQELRDMIIS
+41 AHELRDMIIS

-92 GLEAETVGDVAAKTA
+92 GLEADSVGDVAAKTA

-126 RGMSKALKDA
+126 RGMSKELKDA

-146 ALKKGVEAAY
+146 SLKKGVEAAY

-172 LASEA
+172 LAADA
-177 AIKAA
+177 AIAAA

-194 ACAAAVESLADTIN
+194 ACAAAVESLAETIN

-243 FTEEEEEAPT
+243 FTEEEKEEPA

-264 EFETE
+264 EFDTE

-296 SEIGDSLVVVDDDE
+296 SELGDSLVVVDDDE

-332 SFVSVKVENMK
+332 SFVSVKIENMK
-343 LQHSEKLGTSAKP
+343 LQHSEKLGVAPAKKN
-356 EKKEEKVAD
+356 EKQAD
-365 ASASGGAAIVAE
+365 ETPKSDAAVVAE
-377 TADMNKDYGIVAISP
+377 TAAVDKDYGIVAISP

-466 PEGIAALQRYNEDMS
+466 PEGIAAMQRYDEDMS

-532 KELSVLLDQLA
+532 KELGALLDQLA

-552 IITIYYG
+552 LITIYYG

>member
-1 MYIDFSINENSE
+1 MFSEINEKE
-13 NTNVSAEISE
+13 NFNTEID
-23 TIEISGEAKKVE
+23 ISGEAVAEVPE

-41 AQELRDMIIS
+41 AEEFRNMVIS

-92 GLEAETVGDVAAKTA
+92 SLEAETVGDVAAKTA

-126 RGMSKALKDA
+126 RGMSKELKDA
-136 KYCDATMWAH
+136 KMCDATMWAH

-172 LASEA
+172 LAAEN

-182 EENNTFEYVMDA
+182 EENNTFEYVMNA
-194 ACAAAVESLADTIN
+194 ACEAAVESLADTIN

-243 FTEEEEEAPT
+243 FTEEEAEAAE
-253 EKETAGLADFG
+253 EKETAGLADFND
-264 EFETE
+264 FNTE
-269 DIKFAYCTE
+269 DIKFSYCTE

-296 SEIGDSLVVVDDDE
+296 SELGDSLVVVDDDE

-332 SFVSVKVENMK
+332 SFVSVKIENMK
-343 LQHSEKLGTSAKP
+343 LQHSEKLNMSAP
-356 EKKEEKVAD
+356 AAKKEEKAAEAPKVEAAQVAP
-365 ASASGGAAIVAE
+365 
-377 TADMNKDYGIVAISP
+377 TADMDKDYGIVAISP

-418 TEDILNAVDKIKA
+418 TEDILNAVEKIKA
-431 ETVFVLPNN
+431 GTVFVLPNN

-447 NQAAT
+447 NQAAL

-466 PEGIAALQRYNEDMS
+466 PEGIAALQRYDEDMS

-527 LAGNG
+527 LAGN
-532 KELSVLLDQLA
+532 SSDINVLLDQLA

-572 AFIEKFDEDSVML
+572 VFIEKFDEDSVML